1 MTTAARRRCGR
12 LIGLFGGVAIA
23 AFLLAGCSAVSG
35 LNRVASCSRLATA
48 GSDLKD
54 SLGGL
59 SAQSDFTA
67 ALGTVTRAT
76 DAFSSAM
83 KDVRDA
89 KVKAKA
95 DAVTAGLHTL
105 AADLR
110 SAPSLPAA
118 LAESKL
124 ETDKAAVLDAAS
136 AAKAVC
142 E

>member
-1 MTTAARRRCGR
+1 MTTATRRRTGR
-12 LIGLFGGVAIA
+12 FIGMLGGIAITA
-23 AFLLAGCSAVSG
+23 LLLSGCSAVNG
-35 LNRVASCSRLATA
+35 LSRVASCSRLASA

-54 SLGGL
+54 SLTGL
-59 SAQSDFTA
+59 SAQSDPAA
-67 ALGTVTRAT
+67 ALSTVTQAT

-89 KVKAKA
+89 QVKAKA
-95 DAVTAGLHTL
+95 DAVTSALHAL
-105 AADLR
+105 AAELKA
-110 SAPSLPAA
+110 APGIPPAQ
-118 LAESKL
+118 AETKL